1 MLHPLIRLFASRPQ
15 LLAEH
20 VAAYADLFA
29 EEFASATALMRQRWA
44 LQLVGG
50 ACLAVAATLAGVAV
64 MLLAA
69 LPTVAWP
76 WALALVPAVP
86 GALGVW
92 IILRGRTARTEAR
105 FAGLRRQLAADA
117 ELMRS
122 TGES

>member
-1 MLHPLIRLFASRPQ
+1 MLHPLVRLIASRPE

-20 VAAYADLFA
+20 LSAYSDLFA
-29 EEFASATALMRQRWA
+29 QELASASALTTRRLA

-50 ACLAVAATLAGVAV
+50 ACLAVAAMLAGVAV
-64 MLLAA
+64 LLWVS
-69 LPTVAWP
+69 LPTLAVP

-92 IILRGRTARTEAR
+92 IVFIGDTAGTESS

-117 ELMRS
+117 ALMRS
-122 TGES
+122 AGES

>member
-15 LLAEH
+15 LLVEH
-20 VAAYADLFA
+20 LSAYAELFA
-29 EEFASATALMRQRWA
+29 EEFASASALMKQRWT

-64 MLLAA
+64 MLLVA
-69 LPTVAWP
+69 LPTVALP

-86 GALGVW
+86 GALGLW
-92 IILRGRTARTEAR
+92 IILRAGAARADAQ

-117 ELMRS
+117 ALMRS
-122 TGES
+122 AGES